1 MPIRATASEVRQLA
15 DLSAS
20 ASVDL
25 FINHANLLVEEE
37 LNTGTLMGV
46 LSEARLTAIENLLA
60 AHFTVLAT
68 EKGALASTEIG
79 DSRDRLHNIYD
90 KGLQSTRFGQQA
102 IMMDTTGR
110 LRELS
115 NTSEI
120 APTKKAIFRVV

>member
-1 MPIRATASEVRQLA
+1 MPTRATASEVRQLA
-15 DLSAS
+15 DLPAS
-20 ASVDL
+20 VSVDL
-25 FINHANLLVEEE
+25 FISHANLLVNEE
-37 LNTGTLMGV
+37 LNTGT

-115 NTSEI
+115 NTSEV